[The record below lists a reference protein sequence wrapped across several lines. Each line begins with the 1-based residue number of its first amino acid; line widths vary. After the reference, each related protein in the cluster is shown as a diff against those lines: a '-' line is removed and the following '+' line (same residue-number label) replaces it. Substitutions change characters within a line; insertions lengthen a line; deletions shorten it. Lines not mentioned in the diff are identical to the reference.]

1 MNPTSKTATAT
12 TKPLTQ
18 CTIEEDYIYSI
29 SECSFFLLAY
39 DPCLLSKIVWD
50 FLNISIEENIEVK
63 LPCFDWFS
71 VYFSIYGKEY

>member
-18 CTIEEDYIYSI
+18 CTIEENYIS
-29 SECSFFLLAY
+29 SLFQNVLFFLLAY
-39 DPCLLSKIVWD
+39 DPCLSKIVWD

-63 LPCFDWFS
+63 LPCLIGLQFM
-71 VYFSIYGKEY
+71 V